1 MNPDGQDAH
10 IDYATLND
18 FADGDLTGRSAE
30 AVRSHLQWCAACREE
45 VRFIRSSGVTIR
57 TLPTPKPPDELL
69 ADLLREDS
77 GHVTILPLAGAQAKP
92 AFSSRPLWLPSI
104 GAGVLGLFAAIILLT
119 VGSGRAVA
127 GSSTLSFERTGDGAL
142 ALRYET
148 VSVLAT
154 EPSLRARIR
163 YWVPDS
169 LRYMQTAPGFSAI
182 ELSGE
187 EIGEFEGVVSLPP
200 GTAYA
205 VVTIE
210 DNDASY
216 IDAGLGGQWEYLEV
230 DAQGRPTLGARRY
243 QILAALQFN
252 ATRIGALAEEA
263 ASEFPG
269 QPEFWVW
276 SFLFSDDVWPA
287 APPDT
292 LLRRH
297 AARLDAL
304 DRAARAGD
312 PGPVEMDALWRYSRL
327 LGRTDLADYWADELL
342 ARYPRHGLATV
353 VTLWSIVTS
362 SGTDEEKL
370 AAVEENWAETKAP
383 VAAQVGLQLSYEFA
397 DPALT
402 EKWLARHAATP
413 VRRSLNYDIRVAGAV
428 MEIPVL
434 WPVAERWILRRL
446 SDSRDW
452 VGPARS
458 LDQSRRSFE
467 AEARRGRALLYLH
480 LARIRLARG
489 DLKAAT
495 DAAERSVAESWS
507 PEVFVQAAE
516 IHRAS
521 GSEARAAEL
530 IALARVDPVTPL
542 EPYLSAD
549 IDSAWPEPTEIQLAA
564 ARVTLRERIASELLD
579 EHVDL
584 NARIRSETGEETTLR
599 RAASPEGVTL
609 VLYAIEPDEIP
620 DEASALLALNTE
632 PLGAV
637 GVRTLVV
644 AQRPDSPRDEGS
656 GTHRPF
662 YLDAKR
668 EVQEK
673 LRAAASPQYFVLDGT
688 GRLRHRGENLEAA
701 LRIALALSM

>member
-1 MNPDGQDAH
+1 
-10 IDYATLND
+10 
-18 FADGDLTGRSAE
+18 
-30 AVRSHLQWCAACREE
+30 
-45 VRFIRSSGVTIR
+45 
-57 TLPTPKPPDELL
+57 
-69 ADLLREDS
+69 
-77 GHVTILPLAGAQAKP
+77 
-92 AFSSRPLWLPSI
+92 
-104 GAGVLGLFAAIILLT
+104 
-119 VGSGRAVA
+119 
-127 GSSTLSFERTGDGAL
+127 
-142 ALRYET
+142 
-148 VSVLAT
+148 
-154 EPSLRARIR
+154 
-163 YWVPDS
+163 
-169 LRYMQTAPGFSAI
+169 MQTEPGFSAI
-182 ELSGE
+182 ELSGQ

-216 IDAGLGGQWEYLEV
+216 IDAGLGGQWEYLEA

-276 SFLFSDDVWPA
+276 SFLFSDDMWPA

-312 PGPVEMDALWRYSRL
+312 DPGPVDMDALWRYSRF
-327 LGRTDLADYWADELL
+327 LGRTDLAGYWADELV
-342 ARYPRHGLATV
+342 ARYPRHGLASV

-362 SGTDEEKL
+362 SDTDEEKL

-383 VAAQVGLQLSYEFA
+383 VAAHVGLQLSYEFA
-397 DPALT
+397 DPDLT
-402 EKWLARHAATP
+402 EKWLARHAANP
-413 VRRSLNYDIRVAGAV
+413 VLRSLNYDVRVAGAV
-428 MEIPVL
+428 MEVPVL

-446 SDSRDW
+446 ADSRDW

-458 LDQSRRSFE
+458 LDQSRLSFE
-467 AEARRGRALLYLH
+467 AAARRGRALLYLH

-516 IHRAS
+516 IHRAA
-521 GSEARAAEL
+521 GSEVRAAEL

-564 ARVTLRERIASELLD
+564 ARVTLHERIASEFLD

-584 NARIRSETGEETTLR
+584 NARIRSEAGEETTLR
-599 RAASPEGVTL
+599 QAAGPEGMTV

-620 DEASALLALNTE
+620 DEASALLEVNAE
-632 PLGAV
+632 PVRAA

-644 AQRPDSPRDEGS
+644 TQRPDSLREERSSPD
-656 GTHRPF
+656 PAF
-662 YLDAKR
+662 YEDPKR

-673 LRAAASPQYFVLDGT
+673 LRLAATPQYFVLDSN

-701 LRIALALSM
+701 LRIALVLSA